1 MEVFMYEQIYKKIEE
16 ECTFRNLSKGT
27 EKQYIYHASCL
38 LKWLGDK
45 PVDEITLND
54 IKEYF
59 LNYLFMM
66 SVITFWNAGTM
77 VPHPVTAIL

>member
-45 PVDEITLND
+45 PVDAEKALGLRR
-54 IKEYF
+54 IKG
-59 LNYLFMM
+59 L
-66 SVITFWNAGTM
+66 
-77 VPHPVTAIL
+77 